1 MYFDDVLLKIL
12 ASVYMS
18 TLVALH
24 WIDVSA
30 VFVREDF
37 RSIRVLSV

>member
-1 MYFDDVLLKIL
+1 MYFDVVLKIL